1 MKFIAKIL
9 LVFFLSFS
17 HSYAMAQS
25 VGGVTTGATTYCSTT
40 NSGYVTLTAY
50 TGTILNWE
58 SSTNGGVNWN
68 TVSNTNP
75 NQTYFNLAQTT
86 CYRAIVK
93 KTTFP
98 PDTSTVVCITI
109 YPPSVGG
116 TISGGGTFCAGSGPG
131 SLTLTGKTGNVL
143 YWQYSTNGGSTW
155 INVTNTTTTLSYTNI
170 TQSRLYRAIVQN
182 GSTCPK
188 DTSTQASFIIDPAT
202 VAGTVT
208 GTASIC
214 SGSNNGTVTLTGYT
228 GSIVRWE
235 KSINSGTTWLPI
247 SNTTASQSY
256 LNLTQT
262 TWYRAVVKSGT
273 CTSMTSPHVVITVS
287 SPTVIGTLSGG
298 GNYCGTPA
306 TGTLTLSGYTGSVI
320 TWLAST
326 NNGGTYTPITNTTA
340 TLSYTNLPATT
351 LYKVVVKSGG
361 CPSDTSNTKTV
372 YVAPQTIAGTIAS
385 NATVCMGVN
394 LDTILLSGNVGAVL
408 DWIYSTNNGSTWISS
423 GDTSAKKIYSGL
435 TQTTSYKAIVQS
447 GKCKIDTTNEV
458 KITILPPSP
467 VNAGIDVIIT
477 QGQSII
483 LNGTGNGTPTWSPA
497 AGLNNTTIFAPAASP
512 VTNTAYILTV
522 IDTNNCMNS
531 DTVIVTVNKLQNIKI
546 TNLFTPNGDGI
557 NDAWYIQDILN
568 FPDNEVIVYNI
579 YGNEVYN
586 KKGYTNDWK
595 GTYNGSE
602 LPDGTYF
609 YVLKLGSS
617 DKIFKGSV
625 DILRNK

>member
-1 MKFIAKIL
+1 MKPITKIL
-9 LVFFLSFS
+9 LLVFLSFS
-17 HSYAMAQS
+17 HSIAQS

-50 TGTILNWE
+50 TGTILYWE

-93 KTTFP
+93 NSTFP
-98 PDTSTVVCITI
+98 ADTSTVVCITI

-131 SLTLTGKTGNVL
+131 ALTLTGKTGNVL
-143 YWQYSTNGGSTW
+143 YWQYSTNGGATW

-182 GSTCPK
+182 GGTCPK
-188 DTSTQASFIIDPAT
+188 DTSAQASFIIDPAT

-208 GTASIC
+208 GTASVC

-235 KSINSGTTWLPI
+235 KSINSGTTWTPI

-262 TWYRAVVKSGT
+262 TWYRAVVKSGI
-273 CTSMTSPHVVITVS
+273 CTAMTSPHVVITVS

-306 TGTLTLSGYTGSVI
+306 TGTLTLSGYTGSVV

-326 NNGGTYTPITNTTA
+326 NNGGTYTPVANTTA
-340 TLSYTNLPATT
+340 TLNYTNLPVTT

-361 CPSDTSNTKTV
+361 CPSDTSTIKTV
-372 YVAPQTIAGTIAS
+372 YVAPQTIAGTITS
-385 NATVCMGVN
+385 NDTVCMGVN

-423 GDTSAKKIYSGL
+423 GDTTAKKIYSGL
-435 TQTTSYKAIVQS
+435 TQTTSFKAIVQS

-458 KITILPPSP
+458 KITILPLSP
-467 VNAGIDVIIT
+467 VNAGIDAIIT
-477 QGQSII
+477 QGQSIL
-483 LNGTGNGTPTWSPA
+483 LNGTGNGSPTWSPA
-497 AGLNNTTIFAPAASP
+497 AGLNSTTIFAPMASP
-512 VTNTAYILTV
+512 ATNTTYILTV
-522 IDTNNCMNS
+522 IDTNNCINS

-602 LPDGTYF
+602 LSDGTYF
-609 YVLKLGSS
+609 YILKLGSS